1 MHLLGLNAFITADPP
16 MAMLSFCLYK
26 MEHDDLTWW
35 ALYSQGIA
43 FKTSDNGIV
52 RYLIRYGIKQDSVVQ
67 CN

>member
-1 MHLLGLNAFITADPP
+1 

-43 FKTSDNGIV
+43 FKASDNEIV